1 MSASFNIKYI
11 IGAYTIF
18 WYIIY
23 ICTDALQKLIGNREK
38 RMENNNN
45 LEEKILLLEKGK
57 RGMLNI
63 VFGRTSLIVVM
74 LLLQIAIIVG
84 AFNRFTPYVPYFYG
98 ILLLFYGAIIL
109 HLVNRRM
116 NPDIKI
122 SWILLMVVIPVVGVV
137 LYLFVENDLGFR
149 LLKRRLS
156 QLIHETEKYVPDQ
169 PELKEALEKS
179 DPELKSLA
187 KYTWEFGHFPIYGN
201 TEVKYLPSGEAS
213 MEEMVRQLEKA
224 EKFIFMEFFI
234 IDEGYMWGR
243 ILKILEEKVKQ
254 GVEVRVM
261 YDGTCAL
268 FRLPYH
274 YPEKLKKLGIKCKMF
289 SPLRPFVSTHYNNR
303 DHRKILVIDGH
314 TAFTGGVNLADEYI
328 NRRKLY
334 GHWKDVSIMLR
345 GEAVRSFTMMFL
357 QMWDIMERT
366 EDFSKYL
373 DCGVRPENAPG
384 YVLPYGDSPLDHER
398 VGEMVY
404 LDIINRARKYVHIMT
419 PYLILDSEM
428 VTALTFAAKRGVDVA
443 IILPHIPD
451 KKYAFALAK
460 THYRE
465 LIEGGVRIM
474 EYTPGFIHAK
484 NFVSDDIKA
493 VVGSINLDYRS
504 LYLHFECAAYLHDMP
519 AVLDVEK
526 DFQETSAQCQNIRLE
541 DLKKEKFTIRAAGW
555 LMKVFAPMM

>member
-1 MSASFNIKYI
+1 
-11 IGAYTIF
+11 
-18 WYIIY
+18 
-23 ICTDALQKLIGNREK
+23 
-38 RMENNNN
+38 MENNTGN
-45 LEEKILLLEKGK
+45 LDEKILLLEKGK
-57 RGMLNI
+57 RGILGI
-63 VFGRTSLIVVM
+63 IFGRTTLIVAM
-74 LLLQIAIIVG
+74 LLLQIVMIVA

-98 ILLLFYGAIIL
+98 VLLLFYGAIIL

-116 NPDIKI
+116 NPEIKI

-137 LYLFVENDLGFR
+137 LYLFVENDLGCR
-149 LLKRRLS
+149 LMKRRLS
-156 QLIHETEKYVPDQ
+156 QLIRETKKYVPEPPQ
-169 PELKEALEKS
+169 LKTSLDN
-179 DPELKSLA
+179 DPNLNALA
-187 KYTWEFGHFPIYGN
+187 KYSWEFGHFPIYEN
-201 TEVKYLPSGEAS
+201 TEAKYLPTGEET
-213 MEEMVRQLEKA
+213 MEEMIRQLEKA

-289 SPLRPFVSTHYNNR
+289 APIRPFVSTHYNNR
-303 DHRKILVIDGH
+303 DHRKILVIDGNV
-314 TAFTGGVNLADEYI
+314 AFTGGVNLADEYI

-334 GHWKDVSIMLR
+334 GHWKDVAVMLR
-345 GEAVRSFTMMFL
+345 GEAVRSFTLMFL
-357 QMWDIMERT
+357 QMWDIEERT
-366 EDFSKYL
+366 EDFSPFL
-373 DCGVRPENAPG
+373 ECTALPENAPG

-404 LDIINRARKYVHIMT
+404 LDIINRARRYVHIMT

-474 EYTPGFIHAK
+474 EYIPGFIHAK
-484 NFVSDDIKA
+484 TFVSDDTCA

-504 LYLHFECAAYLHDMP
+504 LYLHFECAAYLSNMP
-519 AVLDVEK
+519 AVMDVER
-526 DFQETSAQCQNIRLE
+526 DFIETAASCQTIGID
-541 DLKKEKFTIRAAGW
+541 DLKKEKFLIRAAGW
-555 LMKVFAPMM
+555 LLKVFAPMM